1 MDKRFKFLFLLFLA
15 FGVSVAD
22 AQIRVYRWKDKD
34 GRTVVGEKP
43 PEGSFS
49 VEEIDVQEPPAP
61 SKPAATPRGR
71 GSGSSSAWGDM
82 KKEEAALDARM
93 EARRRSEA
101 LAEQASERR
110 RLACADAKS
119 RQAYVD
125 SVRGRTVWRTDPA
138 TGEQT
143 PIPDNER
150 SAAEADIS
158 RTLRENACGEM

>member
-1 MDKRFKFLFLLFLA
+1 MDKRFKFLFLIFLA

-43 PEGSFS
+43 PEGNFT
-49 VEEIDVQEPPAP
+49 VEEIDVNEPPPP

-71 GSGSSSAWGDM
+71 GNSSALGDM

-101 LAEQASERR
+101 LAEQASEKR
-110 RLACADAKS
+110 RLACADAKA

-143 PIPDNER
+143 PIPDSER
-150 SAAEADIS
+150 AATEADIS
-158 RTLRENACGEM
+158 RTMRENACEEM